1 MVGGPA
7 GRVEGGAPGTVV
19 DVVGGEAGVMVA
31 PGCGACEPGGGNTP
45 LVVVVADPRPG
56 DGTVEV
62 VLAPDEALT
71 RAMGQLA
78 GLLGHW

>member
-1 MVGGPA
+1 LPTNRI
-7 GRVEGGAPGTVV
+7 GRRRKPESPVVVTVV
-19 DVVGGEAGVMVA
+19 
-31 PGCGACEPGGGNTP
+31 
-45 LVVVVADPRPG
+45 LRSG
-56 DGTVEV
+56 DAMVEV

>member
-1 MVGGPA
+1 VERSGSRLYAGESPTDRVGRRRKPESP
-7 GRVEGGAPGTVV
+7 VVVTVV
-19 DVVGGEAGVMVA
+19 LRSD
-31 PGCGACEPGGGNTP
+31 
-45 LVVVVADPRPG
+45 

-62 VLAPDEALT
+62 VLASDEALT